1 MFVFD
6 FRGNGVFALCQ
17 GLSFRP
23 YFFSVERKE
32 EEEEVQGGVS
42 DRELGRQ
49 GLRGRERRES
59 VFLKIVRF
67 EGERYLGEC

>member
-1 MFVFD
+1 MSVFD
-6 FRGNGVFALCQ
+6 FRGHGVFALCQ

-23 YFFSVERKE
+23 YFCSVERKE

-42 DRELGRQ
+42 DRELGRPA
-49 GLRGRERRES
+49 LRGRERRER
-59 VFLKIVRF
+59 VFFKIARF